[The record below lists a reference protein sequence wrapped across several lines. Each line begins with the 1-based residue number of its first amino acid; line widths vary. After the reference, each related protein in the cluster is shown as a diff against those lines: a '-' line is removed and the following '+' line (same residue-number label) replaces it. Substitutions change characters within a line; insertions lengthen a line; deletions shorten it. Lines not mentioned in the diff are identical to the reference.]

1 MFICLSP
8 HRSDN
13 YRKNIILVVFETNE
27 TKQTTCINK
36 QHALIKNRTM
46 TTIHISNFNV
56 TFFETQLLSSNFT
69 VLTMALFE
77 HF

>member
-36 QHALIKNRTM
+36 QPVSYTHLTLP
-46 TTIHISNFNV
+46 TILRV
-56 TFFETQLLSSNFT
+56 
-69 VLTMALFE
+69 
-77 HF
+77 